1 MFTYGQVTVIDDFIN
16 KEYQE
21 KIKLELL
28 GGVDSK
34 NEHHFSDFPWF
45 YIEDVTASGDN
56 DSQHRPAMAH
66 QYVEFD
72 EQSPGITVSE
82 YHDLFTPLLKKIGL
96 TIGIR
101 NISVLQGRS
110 FLQFPVK
117 EKGEPDLPH
126 IDIMD
131 KIHIV
136 GLYYVVDSDGDT
148 IIYNERKESE
158 SYTIKQKVT
167 PKQGRIVIF
176 DGGLYHTAEQP
187 LNNTRCIVNYNI
199 E

>member
-1 MFTYGQVTVIDDFIN
+1 MFTYGQVTIIDNFIN

-82 YHDLFTPLLKKIGL
+82 YHDLFTPLLKKIGF

-158 SYTIKQKVT
+158 SYTIKQRVT